1 MVYIQLMYWHVRRIG
16 VASDD
21 LDEDKD
27 GSLKRQKGLMAVVE
41 DRIQMSMLQGE
52 FDNLKNKGKPLER
65 VGGMYD

>member
-1 MVYIQLMYWHVRRIG
+1 MQWMYWYVRRMG
-16 VASDD
+16 VVSDD

-27 GSLKRQKGLMAVVE
+27 GALKRQKGLMAVVE

-65 VGGMYD
+65 VGGVVVYK